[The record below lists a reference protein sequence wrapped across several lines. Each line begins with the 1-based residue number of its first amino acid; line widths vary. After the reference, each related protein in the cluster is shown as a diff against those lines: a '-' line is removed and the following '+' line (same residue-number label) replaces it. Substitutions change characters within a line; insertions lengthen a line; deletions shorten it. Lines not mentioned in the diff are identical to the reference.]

1 MHRVLYLCQHCL
13 VFIRLKNCVIVEKL
27 DISFIFTGESNLKTC
42 VIVEK
47 LDISLIFTG
56 ESNLKQRTAVSLD
69 DTGVFVPQSKLKI
82 ECETP
87 NAVLN
92 KFNGYM

>member
-1 MHRVLYLCQHCL
+1 MNPKFHHTYGVLYLCQHCL
-13 VFIRLKNCVIVEKL
+13 VFIRLKTCVIAEKL
-27 DISFIFTGESNLKTC
+27 DISFL
-42 VIVEK
+42 
-47 LDISLIFTG
+47 FTG

-92 KFNGYM
+92 KFNGYMWVKTSSKQT